1 MVKISSSNFISL
13 QKINPSEIMD
23 LYKHKISFAQ
33 ETVEMLSASLKKY
46 SEDNIQLTQKI
57 VYLNSIL
64 NKQETTQFQLQLTNE
79 RLNGEI
85 LKMEATETALKNS
98 ISNFQKKIEKGEKR
112 SLSLQKSVELREL
125 ENHGEFI
132 DTICFMIN

>member
-1 MVKISSSNFISL
+1 M

-23 LYKHKISFAQ
+23 LYKHKIKFAQ
-33 ETVEMLSASLKKY
+33 DTVELLNESLKKY